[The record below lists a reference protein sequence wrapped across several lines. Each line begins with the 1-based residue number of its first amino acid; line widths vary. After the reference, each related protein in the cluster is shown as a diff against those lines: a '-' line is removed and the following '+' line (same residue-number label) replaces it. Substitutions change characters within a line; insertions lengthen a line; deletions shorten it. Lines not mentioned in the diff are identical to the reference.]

1 MKITEDQQELIL
13 YKVKE
18 MLEDEDIVVFEEISK
33 NDLTYVKYYA
43 ILSKKI
49 PKIMV
54 IINKN
59 NIIKYDEETIAKIL
73 AK

>member
-1 MKITEDQQELIL
+1 LKITEDQQELIL

>member
-1 MKITEDQQELIL
+1 MTEDKQQEIL

-18 MLEDEDIVVFEEISK
+18 MLEDEDIEVVFEEIPQ
-33 NDLTYVKYYA
+33 NGITYVKYQA
-43 ILSKKI
+43 ILTKKNA
-49 PKIMV
+49 KIMI

-59 NIIKYDEETIAKIL
+59 NTIEYDEKTIAKIL